1 MIRFIRGISIWLCV
15 VSLLLYAG
23 VSVYVWQHT
32 DKNGPN
38 ILMSEEE
45 ITISTQDDES
55 AVFSGIS
62 VQDRKDGNV
71 TDSLVIES
79 MSNFVEEGCREV
91 TIAASDG
98 DGNVAKVS
106 RKVRYSDYVS
116 PRIKLT
122 GPLRVAV
129 NNSSE
134 LMNVIRAEDCLDGD
148 LTAAV
153 QITSEKAVSST
164 TPGEYTM
171 HIQVSNSAGD
181 VTDLPVTVEYYD
193 YALES
198 HSINILLNEYLVY
211 TKVGQALDPYAYL
224 KGIKVYGIEYDWDS
238 DTPPQF
244 GRESVFVENPVDYQT
259 PGTYEILYSVQN
271 EEGAQGRVRLIVV
284 VEE

>member
-1 MIRFIRGISIWLCV
+1 MLCA

-32 DKNGPN
+32 DKSGPN
-38 ILMSEEE
+38 ILMSEDE
-45 ITISTQDDES
+45 ITISTQDDVS
-55 AVFSGIS
+55 AVLSGIS
-62 VQDRKDGNV
+62 AQDRKDGNV
-71 TDSLVIES
+71 TDSLVMES

-91 TIAASDG
+91 TIVAFDG
-98 DGNVAKVS
+98 DGNVAKVR

-116 PRIKLT
+116 PRITLT

-134 LMNVIRAEDCLDGD
+134 LMNYIRAEDCLDGD
-148 LTAAV
+148 LTSAV
-153 QITSEKAVSST
+153 QITSEKAVSGT

-193 YALES
+193 YTLES
-198 HSINILLNEYLVY
+198 QSIKILLNEYLVY
-211 TKVGQALDPYAYL
+211 TKVGQALDPYTYL
-224 KGIKVYGIEYDWDS
+224 KGIKVHGTEYDWDS
-238 DTPPQF
+238 VTPPQMS
-244 GRESVFVENPVDYQT
+244 RESVSVEDPVDYHT

-271 EEGAQGRVRLIVV
+271 EAGEQGRVRLIVV